1 MSTDALLAN
10 MDCEREELRAF
21 SAEKEHRQDCGCFE
35 HCDYIIYDEIMSAAK
50 WPLPLYGE
58 GIIILLFIFYPFSFY
73 FIIINYISN
82 IHIAKQMKNRCEM
95 N

>member
-35 HCDYIIYDEIMSAAK
+35 HCDYIINGEIMSPTLIITHFNVSTLRK
-50 WPLPLYGE
+50 LNPL
-58 GIIILLFIFYPFSFY
+58 F
-73 FIIINYISN
+73 
-82 IHIAKQMKNRCEM
+82 
-95 N
+95 